1 MSKTKIVCTIGPSSD
16 KPHILEGLM
25 RAGMA
30 VARLN
35 FSHGT
40 HTQHEARI
48 RLIRRVAKKAKR
60 RVAILQDLAGY
71 RIRIGHFRG
80 GRPVPMK
87 KGQIMTLTT
96 QVILGNPRLIP
107 FDYNGLVTDI
117 KKGSQIFIDDGNLVL
132 EVVGHDRCFL
142 KARVQVGGLLKERKG
157 INIPAFNIDFTGLTA
172 KDEADVRVG
181 IKHQVDF
188 IAQSFVRDAKD
199 MMRIREIASTGHGE
213 CRLIAKIE
221 NHQGICNVDE
231 IIRASEGV
239 MVARGD
245 MGVAVP
251 IHEIPMIQKMII
263 RKCNKSRKFV
273 ITATQMLETM
283 IDNLRPKRAEVSD
296 VANAILD
303 GSDYVMLSGETAAG
317 RYPIETV
324 EMMSRIIE
332 FTEKTRTMK
341 IDEKNYCR
349 LFGY

>member
-1 MSKTKIVCTIGPSSD
+1 MAKTKIICTIGPSSD
-16 KPHILEGLM
+16 KPSVLEGLM
-25 RAGMA
+25 QAGMS

-40 HTQHEARI
+40 HAQHEARI
-48 RLIRRVAKKAKR
+48 RAIRKAAKKAKHR
-60 RVAILQDLAGY
+60 CAILQDLAGY
-71 RIRIGHFRG
+71 RIRIGHFQG

-87 KGQIMTLTT
+87 KGQVMTLTT
-96 QVILGNPRLIP
+96 QNILGNSRLVP

-117 KKGSQIFIDDGNLVL
+117 KKGSLIYIDDGNLVL
-132 EVVGHDRCFL
+132 EVTGHDRCFL
-142 KARVQVGGLLKERKG
+142 KARVQIGGLLKERKG
-157 INIPAFNIDFTGLTA
+157 INIPAFNIAFTGLTA

-181 IKHQVDF
+181 IKHRVDY

-199 MMRIREIASTGHGE
+199 MLKIRELAATGHGT

-221 NHQGICNVDE
+221 NHQGICNIDE
-231 IIRASEGV
+231 IVRVSDGV

-263 RKCNKSRKFV
+263 KKCNKSRKFV

-283 IDNLRPKRAEVSD
+283 IDNQRPKRAEVSD

-317 RYPIETV
+317 LYPVETV
-324 EMMSRIIE
+324 QMMSRIID

-349 LFGY
+349 LFGF